1 MAGRTEPGTYNLTL
15 VGTGR
20 GGETAAH
27 LKGNESCLPTNA
39 KRRISCHARAAPF
52 QD

>member
-1 MAGRTEPGTYNLTL
+1 MKARKEMAGRTELGTYDLTL

-27 LKGNESCLPTNA
+27 PQSE
-39 KRRISCHARAAPF
+39 
-52 QD
+52 